1 MTWLT
6 TDFLEFSGV
15 DEAVIRK
22 ERDKAR
28 ELRKSGWWQ
37 RRISTGICYYC
48 GRKHPPRELTMDH
61 IVPLGRG
68 GHSTKGNVAPA
79 CKECNNRKK
88 TLLPLE
94 WEEYMTTLKGDGNR
108 EG

>member
-1 MTWLT
+1 MIG
-6 TDFLEFSGV
+6 FFEFSGG
-15 DEAVIRK
+15 DEAAIRK

-37 RRISTGICYYC
+37 RKIGSGLCYYC
-48 GRKHPPRELTMDH
+48 GQQQRPKELTMDH

-68 GHSTKGNVAPA
+68 GRSVKGNLVPA
-79 CKECNNRKK
+79 CKECNNKKK

-94 WEEYMTTLKGDGNR
+94 WEEYMATLKGGEPDPT
-108 EG
+108 